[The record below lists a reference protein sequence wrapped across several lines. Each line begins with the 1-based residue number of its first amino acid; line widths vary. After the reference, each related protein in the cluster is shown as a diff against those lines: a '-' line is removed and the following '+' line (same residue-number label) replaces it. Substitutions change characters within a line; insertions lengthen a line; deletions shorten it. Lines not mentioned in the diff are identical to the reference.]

1 MDIATP
7 AGVLIG
13 ALLMIVSIILGGGV
27 SGIAGFINIP
37 SVMIVIG
44 GTISATLVRYPLQV
58 VTGLV
63 SLIMKTIFVK
73 VPSPQA
79 EVQNLIEYAKLARKE
94 GLLALEGRVA
104 DIKDAFLSKSI
115 QLLVDGTDADGLRS
129 ILEKEIDNIRGRHN
143 KGKGVLESM
152 GVVAPAF
159 GMIGTLIGLVLM
171 LRELDDPSKIGVGMA
186 TALLTTLYGVIVAN
200 LLFLPMSGKLDI
212 RSKEETLLKELI
224 VEGVVSIQSGDNPSI
239 VEEKLKGFLS
249 PAQRK
254 DKKMEALK
262 DTIRSSGATK

>member
-7 AGVLIG
+7 AGILIG
-13 ALLMIVSIILGGGV
+13 ALLLIVSIILGGGM
-27 SGIAGFINIP
+27 SGLAGFINIP
-37 SVMIVIG
+37 SIMIVLG

-73 VPSPQA
+73 VSSPQ
-79 EVQNLIEYAKLARKE
+79 EEMQRMVEFAKLARRE
-94 GLLALEGRVA
+94 GLLALESKTEG
-104 DIKDAFLSKSI
+104 IKDVFLSKAV

-129 ILEKEIDNIRGRHN
+129 ILEMEVDNLRGRHS

-159 GMIGTLIGLVLM
+159 GMMGTLIGLVLM

-200 LLFLPMSGKLDI
+200 LFFLPMSGKLDL
-212 RSKEETLLKELI
+212 RSKEESLLKELI
-224 VEGVVSIQSGDNPSI
+224 VEGIVAIQSGDNPNI
-239 VEEKLKGFLS
+239 VEEKLKGFLAPS
-249 PAQRK
+249 QRK
-254 DKKMEALK
+254 EKKIEDLK
-262 DTIRSSGATK
+262 DKIKKAK

>member
-7 AGVLIG
+7 AGILIG
-13 ALLMIVSIILGGGV
+13 AFLLIISIILGGGM

-37 SVMIVIG
+37 SIMIVIG
-44 GTISATLVRYPLQV
+44 GTIAATLVRYPLQV

-73 VPSPQA
+73 VSSPQV
-79 EVQNLIEYAKLARKE
+79 EMQNLIEYAKLARRE
-94 GLLALEGRVA
+94 GLLALESKVA
-104 DIKDAFLSKSI
+104 DIKDAFLSKAI

-129 ILEKEIDNIRGRHN
+129 ILEKEIDNLRGRHS

-159 GMIGTLIGLVLM
+159 GMMGTLIGLVLM

-200 LLFLPMSGKLDI
+200 LIFLPMSGKLDV
-212 RSKEETLLKELI
+212 RSKDETLLKELI
-224 VEGVVSIQSGDNPSI
+224 LEGVVSIQSGDNPSI

-249 PAQRK
+249 PSERK
-254 DKKMEALK
+254 VEKMEALK
-262 DTIRSSGATK
+262 EKIRTASAA

>member
-7 AGVLIG
+7 AGILIG
-13 ALLMIVSIILGGGV
+13 ALLLIVSIILGGGM

-37 SVMIVIG
+37 SLMIVVG
-44 GTISATLVRYPLQV
+44 GTIAATLVRYPLQI

-63 SLIMKTIFVK
+63 SLIMKTIFIK
-73 VPSPQA
+73 VSSPSV
-79 EVQNLIEYAKLARKE
+79 EMQNLIEYAKLARRE
-94 GLLALEGRVA
+94 GLLALEGKVA

-115 QLLVDGTDADGLRS
+115 QLLVDGTDADGLRT
-129 ILEKEIDNIRGRHN
+129 ILEKEIDNLRGRHS

-159 GMIGTLIGLVLM
+159 GMMGTLIGLVLM

-200 LLFLPMSGKLDI
+200 LVFLPLSGKLEV
-212 RSKEETLLKELI
+212 RSKEEILLKEL
-224 VEGVVSIQSGDNPSI
+224 VLEGVVSIQSGDNPSI

-249 PAQRK
+249 PAERK
-254 DKKMEALK
+254 DKKLDQLK
-262 DTIRSSGATK
+262 ENIKKAT